1 MRLWIGSIEQT
12 GRPGGVQRFR
22 FRVGSGRRASRIR
35 SFPSREE
42 AERERAK
49 AVAAEDRRQR
59 QAAALTLELA
69 LIEYRDWYERE
80 GPRGKGAKAQS
91 VRRETMRVALLV
103 PPGPLR
109 EPTVDQVRA
118 WYRALQARV
127 SVAEHQA
134 ALKACRRFG
143 RWLVE
148 DRRWKA
154 NPFAAVRTVGQPKR
168 GKRQLSIDDGRK
180 WVAGAFALA
189 HAGDAPVL
197 CALACLLLGGRR
209 AMEVGGRVCSE
220 LDDGGRV
227 LRIAS
232 AKTAAGVMTV
242 PVLHEELRELLA
254 AQQARAREWGRAQA
268 VPQLDPPLFPPISV
282 EPTRKAT
289 GETVSSSSI
298 RRAVQRVCRAEG
310 LPDITTHSLRGMFAS
325 YSVEVAQTLEAVGRV
340 LGQRGTQTAERH
352 YVGAEAQ
359 AIGQQRSRL
368 AVLAGGAD
376 RASNRLPT
384 LAGDGERE

>member
-22 FRVGSGRRASRIR
+22 FRMGSGRRGARIY
-35 SFPSREE
+35 SFATREE
-42 AERERAK
+42 AERERKK

-59 QAAALTLELA
+59 QAAALTLALA
-69 LIEYRDWYERE
+69 LIEYRSWYERE
-80 GPRGKGAKAQS
+80 GPRGKGAKPQS
-91 VRRETMRVALLV
+91 VQREVMRVELLM
-103 PPGPLR
+103 PPGPLK
-109 EPTVDQVRA
+109 EPAVEQVRA

-148 DRRWKA
+148 ERRWKA
-154 NPFAAVRTVGQPKR
+154 NPFAAVRPVGQAAR
-168 GKRQLSIDDGRK
+168 GKRQLSIDHGRV
-180 WVAGAFALA
+180 WVAASFSLA
-189 HAGDAPVL
+189 RAGDAPVL

-209 AMEVGGRVCSE
+209 AMEVGSRRCSE

-227 LRIAS
+227 LRIDD
-232 AKTAAGVMTV
+232 AKTEASVMTI
-242 PVLHEELRELLA
+242 PVLHDELRELLLE
-254 AQQARAREWGRAQA
+254 QRERALAWGRAQP

-289 GETVSSSSI
+289 GETISLYTI
-298 RRAVQRVCRAEG
+298 RRAVQRVCRVAE

-325 YSVEVAQTLEAVGRV
+325 YSVEVAQTLRAVAAT

-352 YVGAEAQ
+352 YVDAGAQ
-359 AIGQQRSRL
+359 AIGQQRARL
-368 AVLAGGAD
+368 AVLAGGGA
-376 RASNRLPT
+376 RASNGLPT
-384 LAGDGERE
+384 LAGDEGEG

>member
-1 MRLWIGSIEQT
+1 MRLWIGGIEQA
-12 GRPGGVQRFR
+12 GRPGGAQRYR
-22 FRVGSGRRASRIR
+22 FRVGSGRRGARIC
-35 SFPSREE
+35 SYATREE

-49 AVAAEDRRQR
+49 AIAAEDRRQR
-59 QAAALTLELA
+59 QVAALTLDLA

-80 GPRGKGAKAQS
+80 GPRGKGAKAHS
-91 VRRETMRVALLV
+91 VQRETMRVALLM

-109 EPTVDQVRA
+109 EPTIDQVRA
-118 WYRALQARV
+118 WYRALQERV

-148 DRRWKA
+148 DRRWKD
-154 NPFAAVRTVGQPKR
+154 NPFAAVRTVGQPAR
-168 GKRQLSIDDGRK
+168 GKRQLSIDDGRA

-189 HAGDAPVL
+189 RSGDAPVL

-209 AMEVGGRVCSE
+209 AMEVGSRRCSE
-220 LDDGGRV
+220 LDDAGRV
-227 LRIAS
+227 LRVTS
-232 AKTAAGVMTV
+232 AKTRAGVMAV
-242 PVLHEELRELLA
+242 PVLHDELRDLLLD
-254 AQQARAREWGRAQA
+254 QQTRAREWGRAQR

-282 EPTRKAT
+282 EATRKAT
-289 GETVSSSSI
+289 GETISLYTI
-298 RRAVQRVCRAEG
+298 RRAVQRVCRAAG

-352 YVGAEAQ
+352 YIGAESQ
-359 AIGQQRSRL
+359 AIGQQRARL
-368 AVLAGGAD
+368 AVLAGGA
-376 RASNRLPT
+376 RS
-384 LAGDGERE
+384 DGKT